1 METITS
7 EQWQQLAQLAEKAR
21 SKAYAP
27 YSGYL
32 VGCAALYLDENRI
45 TQVTHGA
52 NIENASY
59 GLTMCAERVAL
70 STALMNGAKRFI
82 AVAIATQGPMPAS
95 PCGACRQFLA
105 EFSESL
111 PVALVVGG
119 EIKELT
125 DNSILL
131 PKSFASKFLN
141 KSRLY

>member
-7 EQWQQLAQLAEKAR
+7 EQWQLLAQLAEKAR
-21 SKAYAP
+21 GKAYAP

-32 VGCAALYLDENRI
+32 VGCAALYLDQNGV
-45 TQVTHGA
+45 TQITHGA

-70 STALMNGAKRFI
+70 STALMNGAKQFI
-82 AVAIATQGPMPAS
+82 AVAIATQGPIPAS

-111 PVALVVGG
+111 PVALIAGG

-141 KSRLY
+141 KSIIL

>member
-52 NIENASY
+52 NI
-59 GLTMCAERVAL
+59 
-70 STALMNGAKRFI
+70 
-82 AVAIATQGPMPAS
+82 
-95 PCGACRQFLA
+95 
-105 EFSESL
+105 
-111 PVALVVGG
+111 
-119 EIKELT
+119 
-125 DNSILL
+125 
-131 PKSFASKFLN
+131 
-141 KSRLY
+141 